1 MNDTP
6 AFEPSN
12 SAWPATNT
20 PRFLSKQALEEMM
33 SVERAADALAEGFI
47 ARDPALVEGFARTAL
62 PLPDPS
68 SDPSSGS
75 GSGSGREMLLM
86 PATGPEGAGLKLVT
100 VVRDNPGRSLPLIQ
114 GLYVLMSREGLTPE
128 LVIDGGA
135 LTKLRT
141 AAVSVLAT
149 RRLARADSRHL
160 VVFGAG
166 TQALAH
172 VEAMR
177 RVRPIERVTIVG
189 RRPAAPSA
197 AALADRLRAAGVD
210 AAVGEAAAIRDA
222 DLVCT
227 CTTSSEPV
235 FDDQDVPAGVH
246 INAIGAYR
254 PDMRELPADTLAR
267 ALLVVESVEATL
279 AEAGDV
285 LAAIERAAL
294 PGTGFASDLCS
305 LVRGEVARADERQVT
320 VFKSVGLAV
329 EDLIVARA
337 IADVLSDTD
346 TGTAPAEHGQAR

>member
-1 MNDTP
+1 MPVNDTP
-6 AFEPSN
+6 TFEPAN

-20 PRFLSKQALEEMM
+20 PRFLSKQALEEVM
-33 SVERAADALAEGFI
+33 SVERAADALAEGFM

-68 SDPSSGS
+68 SDSDSDPGL
-75 GSGSGREMLLM
+75 GREMLLM
-86 PATGPEGAGLKLVT
+86 PATGPEGTGLKLVA
-100 VVRDNPGRSLPLIQ
+100 VVRDNPTRGLPLIQ

-135 LTKLRT
+135 LTTLRT

-177 RVRPIERVTIVG
+177 RVRPIERVTVVG

-197 AALADRLRAAGVD
+197 AALVQRLRAAGLD

-222 DLVCT
+222 DLICT

-235 FDDQDVPAGVH
+235 FEDQDVPAGVH

-254 PDMRELPADTLAR
+254 ADMRELPAETLGR
-267 ALLVVESVEATL
+267 ALLVVESVQATL

-285 LAAIERAAL
+285 LAAIERGTL
-294 PGTGFASDLCS
+294 PATGFASDLCS
-305 LVRGEVARADERQVT
+305 LLHGEVARTSERQVT

-346 TGTAPAEHGQAR
+346 TGTAPARQWRPR

>member
-62 PLPDPS
+62 PLPDPG
-68 SDPSSGS
+68 PGS

-86 PATGPEGAGLKLVT
+86 PATGPEGTGLKLVA
-100 VVRDNPGRSLPLIQ
+100 VARDNPARGLPLIQ

-177 RVRPIERVTIVG
+177 RARPIDRVTVVG
-189 RRPAAPSA
+189 RRPGAPSA
-197 AALADRLRAAGVD
+197 AALVDRLRAAGVD
-210 AAVGEAAAIRDA
+210 AAVGEAQAIRDA
-222 DLVCT
+222 DLICT

-235 FDDQDVPAGVH
+235 FDDQHVPAGVH

-254 PDMRELPADTLAR
+254 PDMRELPADTLGR

-285 LAAIERAAL
+285 LAAIERGAL
-294 PGTGFASDLCS
+294 PATGFASDLCR
-305 LVRGEVARADERQVT
+305 LLRGEVARTSERQVT

-337 IADVLSDTD
+337 IADMLSDTG
-346 TGTAPAEHGQAR
+346 TGTAPARHWRPR